1 MAPLTVINESFVINN
16 TYQLLDDR
24 FMHAVH
30 VNVATVV
37 VSDA

>member
-16 TYQLLDDR
+16 TYQLLANR
-24 FMHAVH
+24 FMYAAH
-30 VNVATVV
+30 VNVTTI